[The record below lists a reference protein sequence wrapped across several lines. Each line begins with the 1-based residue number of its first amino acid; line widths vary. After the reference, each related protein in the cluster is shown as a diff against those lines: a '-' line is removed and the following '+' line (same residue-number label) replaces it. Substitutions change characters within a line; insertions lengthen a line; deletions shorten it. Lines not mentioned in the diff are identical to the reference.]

1 MKWIE
6 DGSRFVVRFD
16 VAEKLPETLLDF
28 SKRLGLFSGW
38 LSGIGGVQNV
48 VLAYYDLTIRK
59 YVTFS
64 VSGMVEL
71 ISLSGNI
78 ALVNGQPIWHLH
90 ASVADREG
98 NVKGGHLV
106 GLEVAITLECVIQR
120 GSKMLQRKQD
130 DYSGLNLLEI

>member
-28 SKRLGLFSGW
+28 SKRLGLVSGW

-120 GSKMLQRKQD
+120 GSKMLQRRQD